1 MNLPNL
7 KEFEAFL
14 HEFSGSGPL
23 DIAMQRFFDPYVAYS
38 GEAGKSWDVGLR
50 VVWACWYHAA
60 CQFNIVF
67 SYIMLYPWM

>member
-7 KEFEAFL
+7 KEFEAYL

-50 VVWACWYHAA
+50 VVWAC
-60 CQFNIVF
+60 
-67 SYIMLYPWM
+67 

>member
-14 HEFSGSGPL
+14 HEFSGTGPL

-38 GEAGKSWDVGLR
+38 GEAGKSWDVGLGG
-50 VVWACWYHAA
+50 VWAYWYAA
-60 CQFNIVF
+60 CQFNIPFYSAISMDVN
-67 SYIMLYPWM
+67 